1 MDVGPNESAWK
12 LKFKWSNDASDAAQP
27 EPVGAAADAV
37 PDDELVDADVMAEQL
52 DTLSSL
58 PKTKRGEYTESQAYA
73 PVVEFLKAL
82 DLVAYTVAD
91 GEMLPDKLLFD
102 EEVWT
107 LRPNDPFIKGQHV
120 KYLRRLRGR
129 TDVVVLT
136 EDFPAMHRNDTI
148 LRSHVKILIEIKTP
162 STMGPTG
169 SLHEAMLQLIGAN
182 VSNSLRS
189 PPVVVSNLTG
199 THYVLFMT
207 REKSE
212 AQPHYY
218 IINQMYCASFGAAI
232 HFALS
237 VAKRDSCTEHFCRGT
252 SREPTPDN
260 SPPASPE

>member
-1 MDVGPNESAWK
+1 MS
-12 LKFKWSNDASDAAQP
+12 
-27 EPVGAAADAV
+27 
-37 PDDELVDADVMAEQL
+37 DDELVDADKMAEQI

-58 PKTKRGEYTESQAYA
+58 PRTKREDYNESQVYA
-73 PVVEFLKAL
+73 PVVQFLKGL
-82 DLVAYTVAD
+82 DLVAHTVAD
-91 GEMLPDKLLFD
+91 GQMLPDKLLFD

-107 LRPNDPFIKGQHV
+107 LRSKDPFIKGQDV

-136 EDFPAMHRNDTI
+136 EDFPRIHRNDTI
-148 LRSHVKILIEIKTP
+148 LRSHVEILIEIKTP
-162 STMGPTG
+162 LTMGPTD
-169 SLHEAMLQLIGAN
+169 SLYEGMLQLIGAN

-199 THYVLFMT
+199 THYVLFLT
-207 REKSE
+207 RETSA

-218 IINQMYCASFGAAI
+218 LINQMLCASFGAAI
-232 HFALS
+232 NFALS